1 MEIRATFWRS
11 STNCAGMPKLPIP
24 PEPARLAQLGAETRG
39 VQAGTTLARIYFA
52 GGPHPTVWNGFR
64 QYGPLRGRFDPHVPP
79 AQLQQRGVMYVAS
92 SLLTCLAEVFQAK
105 RRIDVMTAQP
115 LLATFA
121 LTHDVSL
128 LNLVGLWPTRAGAS
142 TAIHSGPRPRA
153 QAWAR
158 AIYDAFPEIGGV
170 LYCSSMNANQPAIA
184 LFERAL
190 SAMPPLPTSNDAL
203 SSPLLRALLLRYA
216 TRLGYRL
223 L

>member
-1 MEIRATFWRS
+1 
-11 STNCAGMPKLPIP
+11 MPKLPLP
-24 PEPARLAQLGAETRG
+24 PEPAKLAQLGADTR
-39 VQAGTTLARIYFA
+39 VVPVGTTLARIYFA
-52 GGPHPTVWNGFR
+52 GGPYPTAWNGFR
-64 QYGPLRGRFDPHVPP
+64 YHGPLRGRFDPHLPP
-79 AQLQQRGVMYVAS
+79 AQLQQRGVLYVAD

-105 RRIDVMTAQP
+105 RRIDVVTAQP
-115 LLATFA
+115 MLATFA
-121 LTHDVSL
+121 LPRDVAL
-128 LNLVGLWPTRAGAS
+128 LDMVGLWPTRAGAS

-158 AIYDAFPEIGGV
+158 AIYDAFPQIEGV

-190 SAMPPLPTSNDAL
+190 SALPRLPRSNDAL